1 MFKKLLLVMS
11 LLFTFSC
18 EDNVAVDVD
27 EETSMKLW
35 LDGVEVDVEAN
46 YEKITTYGE
55 EVEYIADNGH
65 TYTKK
70 IFVIHFQEEGG
81 RVELDKE
88 HYAVVFT
95 DWEGST
101 SNNQPV
107 DVGNYQWPAQCP
119 ICVRLCICDHGAQS
133 KWVRMEIVGDSDVAI
148 MGSARL
154 KKVDEKDGG
163 WIISGNGEG
172 TFYNPYID
180 ANMVGKIV
188 FNNLEIKTNSEESP
202 YYNYGGR

>member
-1 MFKKLLLVMS
+1 MFKKLLLVIS

-18 EDNVAVDVD
+18 EDNIVVDVD

-35 LDGVEVDVEAN
+35 LGGVEVDVEAN

-55 EVEYIADNGH
+55 EVEYLAENGN

-70 IFVIHFQEEGG
+70 IFVIHFQKEGG
-81 RVELDKE
+81 RIELDKE

-101 SNNQPV
+101 YNSKPV
-107 DVGNYQWPAQCP
+107 DVGNYQWPAECP
-119 ICVRLCICDHGAQS
+119 VCVRICICDHGAES
-133 KWVRMEIVGDSDVAI
+133 KWVRMEVVGDSDVAI
-148 MGSARL
+148 YGEARISR
-154 KKVDEKDGG
+154 VDEKDGG

-172 TFYNPYID
+172 IFYNPYIE
-180 ANMVGKIV
+180 ANMEGKIE
-188 FNNLEIKTNSEESP
+188 FTNLEIKTDSEESP

>member
-1 MFKKLLLVMS
+1 MFKKLLLVIS

-18 EDNVAVDVD
+18 EDNVVVDVD

-55 EVEYIADNGH
+55 EVEYLADDGQ

-70 IFVIHFQEEGG
+70 IFVIHFQKEGG

-107 DVGNYQWPAQCP
+107 DAGSYKWPADCP
-119 ICVRLCICDHGAQS
+119 ICIRICICDHGAPS
-133 KWVRMEIVGDSDVAI
+133 KWVRMEIIGDSDVAI
-148 MGSARL
+148 HGVARIS
-154 KKVDEKDGG
+154 KVDEKDGG
-163 WIISGNGEG
+163 WIISGVGEG
-172 TFYNPYID
+172 IFYNPYIE
-180 ANMVGKIV
+180 ANMEGKIE
-188 FNNLEIKTNSEESP
+188 FTNLEIKTDSEESP
-202 YYNYGGR
+202 YFNYGGR

>member
-18 EDNVAVDVD
+18 EDNIVVD

-35 LDGVEVDVEAN
+35 LDGVEIDIEAN
-46 YEKITTYGE
+46 YEKIKTYGE
-55 EVEYIADNGH
+55 KVEYLADDGQ

-70 IFVIHFQEEGG
+70 IFVIHFQKDGG

-107 DVGNYQWPAQCP
+107 DAGSYKWPADCP
-119 ICVRLCICDHGAQS
+119 ICIRICICDHGAES

-148 MGSARL
+148 HGVARISR
-154 KKVDEKDGG
+154 VDEKDGG

-172 TFYNPYID
+172 IFYDPYTE
-180 ANMVGKIV
+180 ANIEGKIE
-188 FNNLEIKTNSEESP
+188 FNNLEMKTDSEESP
-202 YYNYGGR
+202 YYDYGGR

>member
-1 MFKKLLLVMS
+1 MLKKLLLLLS
-11 LLFTFSC
+11 LLVVFSC
-18 EDNVAVDVD
+18 EDTVVVD

-35 LDGVEVDVEAN
+35 LDGVEIDVEAN

-55 EVEYIADNGH
+55 EVEYLAEDGQ

-70 IFVIHFQEEGG
+70 ILVIHFQKEGG
-81 RVELDKE
+81 RVELSKE

-95 DWEGST
+95 DWEGDT
-101 SNNQPV
+101 SNGLPI
-107 DVGNYQWPAQCP
+107 DEGSYQWPAECP
-119 ICVRLCICDHGAQS
+119 ICVRICICHHQAPS

-154 KKVDEKDGG
+154 TKVDEQDGG
-163 WIISGNGEG
+163 WIISGNGAG

-180 ANMVGKIV
+180 ANMKGKIE
-188 FNNLEIKTNSEESP
+188 FSNLEIKTDSNESP
-202 YYNYGGR
+202 YYDYGGR

>member
-1 MFKKLLLVMS
+1 MFKKLLLVIS

-18 EDNVAVDVD
+18 EDTIVVDVD

-55 EVEYIADNGH
+55 EVEYLAENGN

-70 IFVIHFQEEGG
+70 IFVIHFQKEGG

-101 SNNQPV
+101 SNSKPV
-107 DVGNYQWPAQCP
+107 DVGNYQWPAECP
-119 ICVRLCICDHGAQS
+119 VCVRICICDHGAES

-148 MGSARL
+148 YGEARIS
-154 KKVDEKDGG
+154 KVDEKDGG
-163 WIISGNGEG
+163 WIISGKGEG
-172 TFYNPYID
+172 IFYNPYIE
-180 ANMVGKIV
+180 ANMEGKIE

-202 YYNYGGR
+202 YYDYGGR

>member
-18 EDNVAVDVD
+18 EDNIVAYVD

-55 EVEYIADNGH
+55 EVEYIADDGQ

-70 IFVIHFQEEGG
+70 IFVIHFQKEGG
-81 RVELDKE
+81 RVELTKE

-107 DVGNYQWPAQCP
+107 DVGNYKWPAECP
-119 ICVRLCICDHGAQS
+119 ICVRICICHHQAPS

-148 MGSARL
+148 MGAARL
-154 KKVDEKDGG
+154 TKVDEKDGG

-172 TFYNPYID
+172 IFYNPYIE
-180 ANMVGKIV
+180 ANMEGKIE
-188 FNNLEIKTNSEESP
+188 FTNLEIKTDSEESP

>member
-1 MFKKLLLVMS
+1 MFKKLLLVIS

-18 EDNVAVDVD
+18 EDTIVVDVD

-55 EVEYIADNGH
+55 EVEYLAENGN

-70 IFVIHFQEEGG
+70 IFVIHFQKEGG

-101 SNNQPV
+101 SNSKPV
-107 DVGNYQWPAQCP
+107 DVGNYQWPAECP
-119 ICVRLCICDHGAQS
+119 VCVRICICDHGAES

-148 MGSARL
+148 YGEARIS
-154 KKVDEKDGG
+154 KVDEKDGG

-172 TFYNPYID
+172 IFYNPYIES
-180 ANMVGKIV
+180 NMEGKIE
-188 FNNLEIKTNSEESP
+188 FNNLEIKTNLEESP

>member
-1 MFKKLLLVMS
+1 MFKKLLLVIS

-18 EDNVAVDVD
+18 EDNIVVDVD

-55 EVEYIADNGH
+55 EVEYLADDGQ

-70 IFVIHFQEEGG
+70 IFVIHFQKEGG

-107 DVGNYQWPAQCP
+107 DAGSYKWPADCP
-119 ICVRLCICDHGAQS
+119 ICIRICICDHGAPS

-148 MGSARL
+148 HGVARISR
-154 KKVDEKDGG
+154 VDEKDGG
-163 WIISGNGEG
+163 WIISGVGEG
-172 TFYNPYID
+172 IFYNPYIE
-180 ANMVGKIV
+180 ANMEGKIE
-188 FNNLEIKTNSEESP
+188 FTNLEIKTDSEESP
-202 YYNYGGR
+202 YYDYGGR

>member
-35 LDGVEVDVEAN
+35 LGGVEVDVEAT

-55 EVEYIADNGH
+55 EVEYLAENGH

-88 HYAVVFT
+88 HYAIVFT
-95 DWEGST
+95 DWEGRT
-101 SNNQPV
+101 SNSKPV
-107 DVGNYQWPAQCP
+107 DVGNYKWPAECP
-119 ICVRLCICDHGAQS
+119 ICVRICICDHGAPS
-133 KWVRMEIVGDSDVAI
+133 KWVRMEIFGEEDVA
-148 MGSARL
+148 
-154 KKVDEKDGG
+154 V
-163 WIISGNGEG
+163 SGR
-172 TFYNPYID
+172 
-180 ANMVGKIV
+180 
-188 FNNLEIKTNSEESP
+188 SEEHTSELQSRR
-202 YYNYGGR
+202 NLVCRLLLEKKKSLTSTHDDTSSTLTLQIQ

>member
-1 MFKKLLLVMS
+1 MS

-18 EDNVAVDVD
+18 EDNIVVD

-55 EVEYIADNGH
+55 EVEYIADDGQ
-65 TYTKK
+65 TYIKK
-70 IFVIHFQEEGG
+70 IFVIHFQKEGG

-101 SNNQPV
+101 SNNKPV

-133 KWVRMEIVGDSDVAI
+133 KWVRMEIVGDSDVAVSGEAHI
-148 MGSARL
+148 ESI
-154 KKVDEKDGG
+154 DESGDT
-163 WIISGNGEG
+163 WTISGNGEG
-172 TFYNPYID
+172 IFYNPYAE
-180 ANMVGKIV
+180 ANMEGKIE
-188 FNNLEIKTNSEESP
+188 FTDLKIETDEDNTP
-202 YYNYGGR
+202 YSDYGGH

>member
-35 LDGVEVDVEAN
+35 LGGVEVDVEAT

-55 EVEYIADNGH
+55 EVEYLAENGH

-88 HYAVVFT
+88 HYAIVFT
-95 DWEGST
+95 DWEGRT
-101 SNNQPV
+101 SNSKPV
-107 DVGNYQWPAQCP
+107 DVGNYKWPAECP
-119 ICVRLCICDHGAQS
+119 ICVRICICDHGAPS
-133 KWVRMEIVGDSDVAI
+133 KWVRMEIFGEEDVAVS
-148 MGSARL
+148 GVARISR
-154 KKVDEKDGG
+154 VDEKDGG

-172 TFYNPYID
+172 IFYDPYTE
-180 ANMVGKIV
+180 ANIEGKIE
-188 FNNLEIKTNSEESP
+188 FNNLKMNTNSEESP

>member
-18 EDNVAVDVD
+18 EDNIVVD

-55 EVEYIADNGH
+55 EVEYIADDGQ

-70 IFVIHFQEEGG
+70 ILVIHFQKEGG
-81 RVELDKE
+81 RVELTKE

-95 DWEGST
+95 DWEGDT
-101 SNNQPV
+101 SNGLPI
-107 DVGNYQWPAQCP
+107 DEGSYQWPSVCP
-119 ICVRLCICDHGAQS
+119 VCPRACMHGEPS
-133 KWVRMEIVGDSDVAI
+133 KWVRMEIIGDSDVAVSGTAHI
-148 MGSARL
+148 ETIS
-154 KKVDEKDGG
+154 E
-163 WIISGNGEG
+163 SGNTWTITGDAEG
-172 TFYNPYID
+172 IFYNPYSEEDMHGVIE
-180 ANMVGKIV
+180 
-188 FNNLEIKTNSEESP
+188 FTNLEIETDEDNTP
-202 YYNYGGR
+202 YFDYGGH

>member
-1 MFKKLLLVMS
+1 MLKKLLLLLS
-11 LLFTFSC
+11 LLVVFSC
-18 EDNVAVDVD
+18 EDINVDVD

-55 EVEYIADNGH
+55 EVEYIADDGQ

-70 IFVIHFQEEGG
+70 IFVIHFQKEGG
-81 RVELDKE
+81 RVELTKE

-101 SNNQPV
+101 SNSKPV

-180 ANMVGKIV
+180 ANMEGKIV
-188 FNNLEIKTNSEESP
+188 FTNLEIKTDSEESP

>member
-18 EDNVAVDVD
+18 EDNIVAYVD

-55 EVEYIADNGH
+55 EVEYLAENGY

-70 IFVIHFQEEGG
+70 IFVIHFQIEGG

-101 SNNQPV
+101 YNSKPV
-107 DVGNYQWPAQCP
+107 DVGNYQWPAECP
-119 ICVRLCICDHGAQS
+119 VCVRICICDHGAES

-148 MGSARL
+148 YGEARIS
-154 KKVDEKDGG
+154 KVEEKDGG
-163 WIISGNGEG
+163 WIISGKGEG
-172 TFYNPYID
+172 IFYNPYIE
-180 ANMVGKIV
+180 ANMEGKIV

-202 YYNYGGR
+202 YYDYGGR

>member
-1 MFKKLLLVMS
+1 MFKKLLLVIS

-18 EDNVAVDVD
+18 EDTIVVDVD

-55 EVEYIADNGH
+55 EVEYLAENGN

-70 IFVIHFQEEGG
+70 IFVIHFQKEGG
-81 RVELDKE
+81 RIELDKE

-101 SNNQPV
+101 YNSKPV
-107 DVGNYQWPAQCP
+107 DVGNYQWPAECP
-119 ICVRLCICDHGAQS
+119 VCVRICICDHGAES

-148 MGSARL
+148 YGEARIS
-154 KKVDEKDGG
+154 KVDEKDGG
-163 WIISGNGEG
+163 WIISGVGEG

-180 ANMVGKIV
+180 ANMSGKIE
-188 FNNLEIKTNSEESP
+188 FTNLEIKTDSEESP